1 LTSGSYIEKMS
12 SDKGR
17 WLNRK
22 NACTFHRKG
31 LSKEKK
37 KRVRDAASIQSTNW
51 EEKYTKKRK
60 KNLFS

>member
-1 LTSGSYIEKMS
+1 MS